1 MILIVVPN
9 IETIIPQKII
19 VPFLILWKA
28 EQFGY
33 LTNISNVAG
42 VIKDRNAI
50 ITDPFKD
57 MIKSISGVA
66 AAARTGKYCIDS
78 IPFLVTFYCII

>member
-1 MILIVVPN
+1 MII
-9 IETIIPQKII
+9 
-19 VPFLILWKA
+19 PFLILWKD

-42 VIKDRNAI
+42 VIKDKKAMI
-50 ITDPFKD
+50 IDPFKD

-66 AAARTGKYCIDS
+66 AAARTGRKLYQLKI
-78 IPFLVTFYCII
+78 IFVTFYCHVKNALNE